1 MIEVSFVILLVHTAI
16 LIKDSTMHVFLGA
29 SRRFQKGY
37 SADQFLSDRL
47 QGCIQNPVKH
57 VRWSFLR
64 KEIKS

>member
-1 MIEVSFVILLVHTAI
+1 
-16 LIKDSTMHVFLGA
+16 MHVFLGA